1 MGVSA
6 AFVMRGIEGHGTTLL
21 MLSLRPNK
29 ARVIRLSIITLALSP
44 FILLAQSQAPTTRPS
59 TTQADSRP
67 ADTQA
72 LDTQPD
78 TQPLDTQPVETQP
91 LAIRLNFKDASLD
104 AVLQYLSDVAGFVV
118 IRDVPVDGRV
128 TLLSLQPVSPE
139 QAVTLLNTILRANGL
154 AAMQNGRTLR
164 IVREDR
170 ARRHADTPVHF
181 GADPSSIDATDE
193 LITQVIPI
201 KNVDAVKLQA
211 DLKPIIGP
219 DADVASNA
227 GSNAIVMTDTSANVK
242 RVVEIINTLDKGE
255 SSQSE
260 LKVIQLKNASASSA
274 VKLVLSIFHTEEPRI
289 RGGDPNQI
297 RAFLEA
303 QRQGKALGGGMDKAL
318 NGGHITA
325 AADDRT
331 NTVIVAGPTDTVK
344 LIEGMLH
351 DLDNNDS
358 QVSQIKTFHLKS
370 ANAYSVSRVILSMF
384 GEEEQGQTHLND
396 QSGVRTHVTASV
408 EERTNTLII
417 TAPAGTLA
425 IIENIIHDLDTN
437 PGVSP
442 NIHSYHLK
450 FADATSIDKVL
461 SSVFNDVTERRR
473 GQQPERIN
481 VTAEGRTNTLIVN
494 GSPEALQ
501 IVDKL
506 VSELDVSP
514 NAGADVKFFH
524 LKHADSVSAA
534 KTIQAFFKPPDNTKS
549 TDPSKYEPVNAT
561 ADDRTNTVMVTA
573 PPEAM
578 SVVEQIVQEL
588 EADPSTV
595 YQYRSYPLTF
605 ADASATAK
613 QLTTMFT
620 PDPQAVQDK
629 NKPLPKDALHAHVI
643 CTFDDRTNTVMV
655 TAPEDTL
662 KIIDG
667 MVKMLDANPASADDL
682 QVFQLQYADADSAA
696 TLIDSI
702 FDPDANTN
710 TSSKSRS
717 SSSND
722 PNRRPSKVHAS
733 ADDRTNSLVVT
744 APGDLLK
751 VVGKIIHQLDSNP
764 SSKETFFIYRLRNAQ
779 SQNLELVLNEMFG
792 NYQMPGSTGA
802 FNRSGTNATASSQS
816 QGSMSRT
823 LSSSNGFRQPTMG
836 GAFGST
842 TAAPFS
848 AGRSSSRTP
857 NSLSS
862 SMMHVVTDLTGEVSV
877 VADPDTNSLLVTTAT
892 KYQQQVKHIIEE
904 LDKPVPQ
911 VLIKVLIAEVT
922 HEDAGDWGVDFSIL
936 NQRPSGKGLTVGQ
949 SMGNTSAYA
958 NNGGLAVSLLEG
970 NVQATLHALA
980 TEGKLDVLSRPYILA
995 SDNQQASISVGQ
1007 QVPIVTNVQ
1016 VTDTGQLIT
1025 TPTYQPV
1032 GIILNVTPHINPEG
1046 LVILDVAPEIS
1057 QLTSSNIQIAPGVQ
1071 SPVFDQRTAQ
1081 SRVGIPDGKT
1091 IVIGGL
1097 MEDRKNTTINK
1108 VPILGDI
1115 PLIGELFRRTQTDK
1129 TKTELLIFLTPHVA
1143 QQPDLLDPMSKQEI
1157 EHTKLTPNAVSPG
1170 TFQDH
1175 LSGMQRGSVPQTRP
1189 SDQPPTVEYT
1199 PLDEPT
1205 TQPDTQDSE
1214 PIHIPA
1220 R

>member
-1 MGVSA
+1 M
-6 AFVMRGIEGHGTTLL
+6 
-21 MLSLRPNK
+21 RPNK
-29 ARVIRLSIITLALSP
+29 ARVIRLSIITVALSP
-44 FILLAQSQAPTTRPS
+44 FILLGQSQPPTTRPS
-59 TTQADSRP
+59 TTQSDSRP
-67 ADTQA
+67 ADTQ
-72 LDTQPD
+72 DTQPD
-78 TQPLDTQPVETQP
+78 TQPLATQPADSQP
-91 LAIRLNFKDASLD
+91 ASIRLNFKDASLD

-118 IRDVPVDGRV
+118 IRDAPVEGRV

-139 QAVTLLNTILRANGL
+139 EAVTLLNTILRANGL

-181 GADPSSIDATDE
+181 GADPSTIDATDE
-193 LITQVIPI
+193 MITQVIPI

-274 VKLVLSIFHTEEPRI
+274 VKLVLSIFHSEEPRI

-303 QRQGKALGGGMDKAL
+303 QRQGKALGGGIDKAL

-370 ANAYSVSRVILSMF
+370 ANATSVSHVVLSMF
-384 GEEEQGQTHLND
+384 DEEQQGQTHLND
-396 QSGVRTHVTASV
+396 QSVRTHVTATV
-408 EERTNTLII
+408 EERTNTLIV
-417 TAPAGTLA
+417 TAPGGTMA

-437 PGVSP
+437 PGISP
-442 NIHSYHLK
+442 NIHTYHLK

-461 SSVFNDVTERRR
+461 AAVFNDVTERRR

-481 VTAEGRTNTLIVN
+481 VTSEGRTNTLIVT
-494 GSPEALQ
+494 GSPEALE

-506 VSELDVSP
+506 VAELDVSP

-524 LKHADSVSAA
+524 LKHADSVNAA
-534 KTIQAFFKPPDNTKS
+534 KTILIFFKPPDNTRS
-549 TDPSKYEPVNAT
+549 ADQSKYEPVNAT

-578 SVVEQIVQEL
+578 SVVEQIIQEL
-588 EADPSTV
+588 EADPSTT
-595 YQYRSYPLTF
+595 YQFRSYPLTF

-613 QLTTMFT
+613 QLTAMFT
-620 PDPQAVQDK
+620 PDPQAAQDK

-643 CTFDDRTNTVMV
+643 CTFDDRTNSVMV

-662 KIIDG
+662 KVIDG
-667 MVKMLDANPASADDL
+667 MVKMLDANPAAADDL

-702 FDPDANTN
+702 FDPDADQNAN
-710 TSSKSRS
+710 SKSK

-722 PNRRPSKVHAS
+722 PNHRPSKVHAS

-764 SSKETFFIYRLRNAQ
+764 SSKETLFIYRLRNAQ

-792 NYQMPGSTGA
+792 NYQMPGNNGS
-802 FNRSGTNATASSQS
+802 FNRNGSSSAPSSSQT
-816 QGSMSRT
+816 SMSRT
-823 LSSSNGFRQPTMG
+823 LSSGNAFHQPTMG
-836 GAFGST
+836 GSFGST
-842 TAAPFS
+842 TGAPFT
-848 AGRSSSRTP
+848 AGRSSSSIP
-857 NSLSS
+857 SSLASN
-862 SMMHVVTDLTGEVSV
+862 MMHVVTDLTGQVSV

-922 HEDAGDWGVDFSIL
+922 HENTADFGVDFSIL

-949 SMGNTSAYA
+949 SMGNTGAYA
-958 NNGGLAVSLLEG
+958 ANGGLAVSLLEG

-1057 QLTSSNIQIAPGVQ
+1057 QLTNSNIQIAPGVQ

-1115 PLIGELFRRTQTDK
+1115 PLLGELFRRTQTDK

-1143 QQPDLLDPMSKQEI
+1143 QQPDTLDPMSKQEI
-1157 EHTKLTPNAVSPG
+1157 EHTKLTPNAVAPG

-1189 SDQPPTVEYT
+1189 SDHLPTVEYT

-1205 TQPDTQDSE
+1205 TQPDTQESE